1 MSRLA
6 ILLLASISAPLT
18 AAADTP
24 AAEAK
29 HHVARA
35 TAFHQEGQ
43 FDQALLELKT
53 AYALD
58 PRPPLLFAMG
68 QLHVRLGE
76 CSQAIAYYQ
85 RFLATRPAR
94 DPAALATEA
103 IETCRTAP
111 PPADPV
117 PAPAPTLVA
126 PPEPAPAP
134 VTLTPPPPADTQVA
148 VHAMPRAKPA
158 WYENHVADALVV
170 SGVVSGAAALF
181 VLRSAHA
188 DRDAAD
194 TGLAYGAYEDQ
205 IAAARTKQT
214 ISIVLGV
221 SGAALIAAG
230 GVHFWLS
237 NRGARDHGVQ
247 IAPARGGGTVSW
259 SGRF

>member
-6 ILLLASISAPLT
+6 ILLFASISAPLT

-24 AAEAK
+24 AVEAK
-29 HHVARA
+29 HHVTRA
-35 TAFHQEGQ
+35 TELHKEGQ
-43 FDQALLELKT
+43 FAQALLELKT

-76 CSQAIAYYQ
+76 CSQAIAFYE

-111 PPADPV
+111 PPAE
-117 PAPAPTLVA
+117 PAPAPTIVA
-126 PPEPAPAP
+126 PPAP
-134 VTLTPPPPADTQVA
+134 VTLTTPEPAATPVA
-148 VHAMPRAKPA
+148 VPAMPRATPA
-158 WYENHVADALVV
+158 WYENYLADALVV
-170 SGVVSGAAALF
+170 SGVVSGAAALL

-194 TGLAYGAYEDQ
+194 TGLAYGAYEEQ

-221 SGAALIAAG
+221 SSAALIAAG
-230 GVHFWLS
+230 GVQLWLS
-237 NRGARDHGVQ
+237 SRGAGDHGVQ